1 LRSLRLV
8 APSQYARVQR
18 GLRVIGGVALGL
30 GLMLGLLWSPGSPQ
44 ALDRAAAAMAADDA
58 QRALEIY
65 AAAERWGWTPTIR
78 EYAMFRA
85 ALVEATALGEARAAA
100 EHLAVFVTVSRTDVL
115 TAEAYALMGGVY
127 TSTGEDPLRAA
138 EAFEAAG
145 RRAPTDARIAQW
157 YASAAAARERAS
169 DPEGALLDLGHLVSL
184 GGLFAVDGWT
194 GIGRIRFELGDLAGA
209 YDAYQNGLLET
220 PDPRRARLVRLGMA
234 HALERLGEA
243 DAAVAELDEFAG
255 AEDPAFEAARGRM
268 IARVEAR
275 RSDTE

>member
-1 LRSLRLV
+1 
-8 APSQYARVQR
+8 
-18 GLRVIGGVALGL
+18 
-30 GLMLGLLWSPGSPQ
+30 
-44 ALDRAAAAMAADDA
+44 
-58 QRALEIY
+58 
-65 AAAERWGWTPTIR
+65 
-78 EYAMFRA
+78 
-85 ALVEATALGEARAAA
+85 
-100 EHLAVFVTVSRTDVL
+100 VTVSRTDTL
-115 TAEAYALMGGVY
+115 TAEAHALMGGVY
-127 TSTGEDPLRAA
+127 ISTGEDPRRAA
-138 EAFEAAG
+138 QAFEAAA
-145 RRAPTDARIAQW
+145 RRAPTDARVAQW
-157 YASAAAARERAS
+157 YASAATARERAS

-243 DAAVAELDEFAG
+243 DAAVAELEEFADG
-255 AEDPAFEAARGRM
+255 EDLAFEMARGRM